1 MGQVLVMPHRRK
13 RPGPLLGFV
22 ALIRPQN
29 RKVLKSKNIE
39 FRRPTRDL
47 ESIGQAILE

>member
-1 MGQVLVMPHRRK
+1 MGQVAVMLRRRK
-13 RPGPLLGFV
+13 RPGPLPGFV

-39 FRRPTRDL
+39 FRRPIRDL